1 MARVSYQAHDQ
12 DREDQ
17 RAEERAE
24 KRAMGREPLAGG
36 PDPIH
41 RFGGLNV
48 TDEEFASVEAFIDY
62 LVDDDRT
69 EFTHFEVM
77 CVNSR
82 TGVQAPVIKALLESY
97 GLAQKHRSFEKAVRG
112 VTSNPNAGRFDGM
125 HGGGGGS
132 SIQHMAGSAG

>member
-1 MARVSYQAHDQ
+1 MSRVSYQGHDQ

-24 KRAMGREPLAGG
+24 KRAMRREPALER
-36 PDPIH
+36 PSEPH

-48 TDEEFASVEAFIDY
+48 LDEEYASVEAFIDY
-62 LVDDDRT
+62 LIDDDRT
-69 EFTHFEVM
+69 EFTHMEIM

-82 TGVQAPVIKALLESY
+82 TGVQAPVIKAMLESY
-97 GLAQKHRSFEKAVRG
+97 GLVQKHRGFSKPVRG
-112 VTSNPNAGRFDGM
+112 INSNPNAGRFDGM

-132 SIQHMAGSAG
+132 SIQHMAGRAG